1 MKSLLKQKLTINRT
15 LAITLMTLSAGASLV
30 TSAHA
35 SQSHEGGAI
44 IPCGSLQT
52 FTGDVQVFDA
62 SRTQVVDVANDK
74 RLQCG
79 DWVAVNQG
87 QATIRHHAG
96 YVVILGAGSFIQIQD
111 PQGGD
116 NPEKDHF
123 ALYRGQ
129 AIFKSSRA
137 DQELKVATANARAK
151 FKASEGYFLYSTDWQ
166 ISQLVGISGKSVLEN
181 RFLDVRPTVVSTS
194 EYASMGE
201 LEGRPI
207 PSQARAVSMASVRER
222 LARLGVK
229 EDVQRQMIDTMRVL
243 AQMKMPTRLEPANP
257 ERRIASE
264 LPSQLKN
271 ESARPSAA
279 LAPVPAPEL
288 PSMTAYELS
297 QKPDGE
303 HPISRERQRQRQPAA
318 QAKAA
323 IWKAEPRQPKSRT
336 DSEKERILKEL
347 SEIEIE

>member
-1 MKSLLKQKLTINRT
+1 MKSQQKRKLTTNRAFAT
-15 LAITLMTLSAGASLV
+15 AFVVSLSLASVRGAS
-30 TSAHA
+30 AA
-35 SQSHEGGAI
+35 QSHEGGAI

-62 SRTQVVDVANDK
+62 SRTQVVDVANDR

-87 QATIRHHAG
+87 QATIRHYAG
-96 YVVILGAGSFIQIQD
+96 YVVVLGAGSFIQIQD
-111 PQGGD
+111 PQAGD

-129 AIFKSSRA
+129 AVFKS
-137 DQELKVATANARAK
+137 DQTGKVLKVATANARAK
-151 FKASEGYFLYSTDWQ
+151 FSASEGYLLYSTDQQ

-181 RFLDVRPTVVSTS
+181 RFLDVRPTTVSMS

-207 PSQARAVSMASVRER
+207 PSQARAVSMVSVRER

-229 EDVQRQMIDTMRVL
+229 EDVQRQMIDTMRSL
-243 AQMKMPTRLEPANP
+243 AQTKMPVRLEPANP

-264 LPSQLKN
+264 LPSHAKN
-271 ESARPSAA
+271 EMPTRPAA
-279 LAPVPAPEL
+279 APM
-288 PSMTAYELS
+288 SMTAYELS

-303 HPISRERQRQRQPAA
+303 HPISKERRRSPASS
-318 QAKAA
+318 AKTAS
-323 IWKAEPRQPKSRT
+323 WKSEPREAKSRA
-336 DSEKERILKEL
+336 DLEKERILKEL
-347 SEIEIE
+347 SEIEAE